1 MISKYKTLV
10 LLLAMIFIIYGCMCS
25 KGDSSGSLR
34 EPLAYSQSRPKR
46 VCFKENCFS
55 VELALTPEERAY
67 GLMFREHLNK
77 DEGMLFV
84 YEEERKYSF
93 WMKNTVIPLDMIWIN
108 NDKEVVFIAK
118 NVQPCRQDSCPVIY
132 PDRKALYVLELN
144 AGLSDDINLKVGDKM
159 HFE

>member
-1 MISKYKTLV
+1 MRSKYKPLI
-10 LLLAMIFIIYGCMCS
+10 LFLAIILIVYGCS
-25 KGDSSGSLR
+25 VNNSSIY
-34 EPLAYSQSRPKR
+34 PKKPFVYSRSWPKR
-46 VCFKENCFS
+46 VCFKKNCFS
-55 VELALTPEERAY
+55 IELALTPEERAC
-67 GLMFREHLNK
+67 GLMFREYLNK